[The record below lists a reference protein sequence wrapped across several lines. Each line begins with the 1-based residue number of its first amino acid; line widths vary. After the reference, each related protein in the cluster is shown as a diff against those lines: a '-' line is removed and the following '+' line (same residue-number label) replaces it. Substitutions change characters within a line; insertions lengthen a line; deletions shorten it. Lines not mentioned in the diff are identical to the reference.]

1 MSKLDMNLESPKSIW
16 EMKVGYDAVNK
27 RMIAKVLPYLY
38 EALESNTG
46 KATWTNIVKQ
56 MLIVENKIGKV
67 NVNGYYSTIRTIL
80 KDIKAIEA
88 GGFGIRK
95 GVNWDR
101 FISDDEDWSWFTAD
115 TNCGGYGKIVK

>member
-1 MSKLDMNLESPKSIW
+1 MLDMNFETPKSIW

-46 KATWTNIVKQ
+46 KPTWVNVVRQ
-56 MLIVENKIGKV
+56 MLITDNKVGKV

-80 KDIKAIEA
+80 KDIKVIESGA
-88 GGFGIRK
+88 FGIRK
-95 GVNWDR
+95 GSNWDR
-101 FISDDEDWSWFTAD
+101 FISDDEDWSWFIAD
-115 TNCGGYGKIVK
+115 TNRGGYGKIVK